1 MSTSQY
7 YIVGNNVSD
16 TSRTRSSVGAVHS
29 QHVVDYFAL
38 MRRDDREMIFTGSG
52 ADNHWP
58 AHVSYGLLGIEQPA
72 AEREIVAALAVG
84 ELLAGLGVGIAAVD
98 RHSWLVGDR
107 TRSKLRGSDDEN
119 RQR

>member
-16 TSRTRSSVGAVHS
+16 TSRTRSSVGAFHS

-58 AHVSYGLLGIEQPA
+58 AHVRAVWDRIESQGIDRDRGTSRDATPPTPPGI
-72 AEREIVAALAVG
+72 RVRTTAV
-84 ELLAGLGVGIAAVD
+84 
-98 RHSWLVGDR
+98 
-107 TRSKLRGSDDEN
+107 RSS
-119 RQR
+119 

>member
-16 TSRTRSSVGAVHS
+16 TSRTRSSVGAFHS

-58 AHVSYGLLGIEQPA
+58 AHVRGNFRPANRIEHQQQF
-72 AEREIVAALAVG
+72 
-84 ELLAGLGVGIAAVD
+84 D
-98 RHSWLVGDR
+98 RDA
-107 TRSKLRGSDDEN
+107 
-119 RQR
+119 